1 VWTSYFGVSQ
11 IILRIAVNEKLPAAH
26 AAHARITQDM
36 KTFTLRHMRCEG
48 VHSHLTK
55 IDNSGERDMS
65 RNSARSNLLGKKAKK
80 GFRGYP
86 VATVALYGPDNK
98 RASKIAL
105 GIVLREGAEP
115 LMERFFSDE
124 DIRYDAEVQEQILK
138 SIQNHGAKS
147 VVLTDGIIGCP
158 HEEGIDYPEGQ
169 SCPTCPFW
177 AGRDR
182 FTHERVH

>member
-1 VWTSYFGVSQ
+1 M
-11 IILRIAVNEKLPAAH
+11 RPA
-26 AAHARITQDM
+26 
-36 KTFTLRHMRCEG
+36 G
-48 VHSHLTK
+48 VHSHLK
-55 IDNSGERDMS
+55 PICILQGEGGMS
-65 RNSARSNLLGKKAKK
+65 RNPARSHSLSRKAQK
-80 GFRGYP
+80 GFRGFP

-115 LMERFFSDE
+115 IMERFFSDD
-124 DIRYDAEVQEQILK
+124 DIRYDAAVQGQILK
-138 SIQNHGAKS
+138 SIQNHGVKS

-158 HEEGIDYPEGQ
+158 HEEGIDYAEGQ
-169 SCPTCPFW
+169 SCPRCPFW